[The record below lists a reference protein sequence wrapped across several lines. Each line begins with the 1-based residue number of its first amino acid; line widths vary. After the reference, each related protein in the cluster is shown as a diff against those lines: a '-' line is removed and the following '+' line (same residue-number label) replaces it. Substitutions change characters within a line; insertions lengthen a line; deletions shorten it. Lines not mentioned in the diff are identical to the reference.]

1 MVVDNLT
8 WTSISFYIYIYI
20 QHNLKLWWIFF
31 SFPYGV
37 TPGPFPLDRGPRVF
51 KQKSNYSRDSLK
63 IFNRYSAAQPR
74 GLGASNDARAMLK
87 IFSFIYLSNHIT

>member
-1 MVVDNLT
+1 MPLRRR
-8 WTSISFYIYIYI
+8 FLFIYIFTSNTILNYGGS
-20 QHNLKLWWIFF
+20 FF
-31 SFPYGV
+31 SFSYGV

-51 KQKSNYSRDSLK
+51 KWQKSNYSRDSLK

-87 IFSFIYLSNHIT
+87 IFNFIYLSNHIT